1 MGTVIQDTQQ
11 RNNDRQPRWD
21 RFERADLFE
30 HYRELRA
37 QGMSQ
42 RQAAQELQVPRTT
55 LQAWR
60 LWHDTLDICP
70 QVAEFFQKGPGLAFL
85 HRIVIAVHLV
95 CVEVGA
101 CGIRLVCLLLN
112 LTGLNRFVA
121 ASYGAQQ
128 QVNRRVEEAMVAYRH
143 DETARLAQ
151 DMPRKAITVTQDET
165 FTGGLCLV
173 TMDPESNFIILEQL
187 AQTRDQAS
195 WNACMAPALAQLNC
209 QVIQST
215 SDEAPGLLAYVE
227 HYLEAHHS
235 PDLFHV
241 QHELVKAVS
250 GPMATKERAAHK
262 ALSEALDQLAQ
273 VQAYQQSAGD
283 EPAKRGPGRP
293 PKEPVS
299 LEQAEQ
305 ALEAASREHERL
317 TQQREHVAKSIR
329 GIGHGYH
336 FVDLDRGVR
345 RNGQLI
351 AADIHAH
358 IEQVR
363 VIAQHEGLSQRCL
376 ERIEKAE
383 RVVPKMQAT
392 IEFVSGYVRQQVDQR
407 DLTPPA
413 SFAMHAK
420 LIPSYYLDRVAQT
433 RTVRDG
439 EPLRELAERLRA
451 PLFEPGGVLSEW
463 SPEAQDQLHD
473 EAKRLAA
480 VFQRS
485 SSNVEGRNG
494 YLSLRNHQLRGL
506 DLPRKREC
514 FTAIHNFFL
523 TRPDGTTAAERF
535 FGQKPRSMF
544 EAILESVELPPAPL
558 SPPRRA
564 SCGQSHDRGR

>member
-1 MGTVIQDTQQ
+1 VGTLIQDTQQ
-11 RNNDRQPRWD
+11 RNYDRQPRWD

-37 QGMSQ
+37 EGLSQ

-60 LWHDTLDICP
+60 TWHDTLDICP
-70 QVAEFFQKGPGLAFL
+70 DVARFFQSGPGLAFV
-85 HRIVIAVHLV
+85 HRLMMAFHLV

-101 CGIRLVCLLLN
+101 CGIRLACLFLKLS
-112 LTGLNRFVA
+112 GLDRFVA

-128 QVNRRVEEAMVAYRH
+128 QVNRQVEAAMVAYRQS
-143 DETARLAQ
+143 ETARLAQ
-151 DMPRKAITVTQDET
+151 DMPRKDLTVTQDET

-173 TMDPESNFIILEQL
+173 TMDPDSNFIILEQL
-187 AQTRDQAS
+187 AQARDQTS
-195 WNACMAPALAQLNC
+195 WNALMAPALAPLNC

-227 HYLEAHHS
+227 HYLSAHHS

-241 QHELVKAVS
+241 QHELSKAVS
-250 GPMATKERAAHK
+250 APMAIKERAAHK
-262 ALSEALDQLAQ
+262 AAAEAQEQLEQ
-273 VQAYQQSAGD
+273 VQTPLQTTGG
-283 EPAKRGPGRP
+283 EPEKRGPGRP
-293 PKEPVS
+293 PKAPVS

-305 ALEAASREHERL
+305 ALEAASREHERVA
-317 TQQREHVAKSIR
+317 QQREQVSKSIR
-329 GIGHGYH
+329 AIGHAYH
-336 FVDLDRGVR
+336 FVDLERGVR

-351 AADIHAH
+351 AADIQGH
-358 IEQVR
+358 IEQAR
-363 VIAQHEGLSQRCL
+363 AIAQHEGLSQSCL
-376 ERIEKAE
+376 ERIDKAE

-392 IEFVSGYVRQQVDQR
+392 IEFVSRYVRQQVDQL
-407 DLTPPA
+407 DLTQPA

-420 LIPSYYLDRVAQT
+420 LIPSFYLDRVAQT
-433 RTVRDG
+433 RTVRAG
-439 EPLRELAERLRA
+439 EPLRELAEQLRA
-451 PLFEPGGVLSEW
+451 PLFEPGGALSAL

-544 EAILESVELPPAPL
+544 AAILASVDLPPAPL

-564 SCGQSHDRGR
+564 EG

>member
-1 MGTVIQDTQQ
+1 VGTVIQDIEQ
-11 RNNDRQPRWD
+11 RHPESQPRWD
-21 RFERADLFE
+21 RFERADLYE
-30 HYRELRA
+30 QYRDLQTRGLSE
-37 QGMSQ
+37 
-42 RQAAQELQVPRTT
+42 RQAAKELKVPRTT

-70 QVAEFFQKGPGLAFL
+70 HVADFFQSGPGLAFL
-85 HRIVIAVHLV
+85 HRIVIAFHLV

-101 CGIRLVCLLLN
+101 CGIRLVCLFLN
-112 LTGLNRFVA
+112 LTGLDRFVA

-128 QVNRRVEEAMVAYRH
+128 QVNRHVEQAMVTYHH
-143 DETARLAQ
+143 DETVRLANG
-151 DMPRKAITVTQDET
+151 MPHKDLTVTQDET
-165 FTGGLCLV
+165 FTGGLCLI

-187 AQTRDQAS
+187 AQARDQTTWDAL
-195 WNACMAPALAQLNC
+195 MAPALAPLNC
-209 QVIQST
+209 RVIQST

-235 PDLFHV
+235 PDVFHV

-250 GPMATKERAAHK
+250 APMATKERVAHK
-262 ALSEALDQLAQ
+262 GVIEAREQLERLQ
-273 VQAYQQSAGD
+273 TDPKSADD
-283 EPAKRGPGRP
+283 EAEKRRLGRP
-293 PKEPVS
+293 PKAPVS
-299 LEQAEQ
+299 LEHAEQ
-305 ALEAASREHERL
+305 ALDAASREHERL
-317 TQQREHVAKSIR
+317 AQQREKVKASIR
-329 GIGHGYH
+329 AIGHDYH
-336 FVDLDRGVR
+336 FVDLERGVR

-351 AADIHAH
+351 AIDIQGH

-363 VIAQHEGLSQRCL
+363 AIAQHEGLSQSCL

-392 IEFVSGYVRQQVDQR
+392 IEFVSGYVHKQVRQL
-407 DLTPPA
+407 DLTPDV

-420 LIPSYYLDRVAQT
+420 LIPSLYLDRVAQT
-433 RTVRDG
+433 RTVSDG
-439 EPLRELAERLRA
+439 EPLRELAERLRT
-451 PLFEPGGVLSEW
+451 PLFQPGGVFSEL

-473 EAKRLAA
+473 EAKRLAG

-494 YLSLRNHQLRGL
+494 YLSLRSHQLRGL

-523 TRPDGTTAAERF
+523 TRLDGTTAAERF

-544 EAILESVELPPAPL
+544 AAILASVELAPAPL
-558 SPPRRA
+558 SPPRKA
-564 SCGQSHDRGR
+564 